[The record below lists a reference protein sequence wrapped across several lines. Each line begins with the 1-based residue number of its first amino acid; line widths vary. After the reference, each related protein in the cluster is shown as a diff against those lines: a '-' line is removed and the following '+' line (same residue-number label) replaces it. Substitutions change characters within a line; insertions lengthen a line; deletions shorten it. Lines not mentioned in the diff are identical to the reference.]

1 VSRTAKA
8 KLSVSITMRLINDVD
23 RSVAEKRYPSRSAA
37 IETALRGWA
46 ARERALSRDAAIDA
60 YFLGVGAEERTRDKE
75 WADFAYDGFIDMAD
89 RDAPRT
95 PKRRRA
101 RHGIRK
107 K

>member
-1 VSRTAKA
+1 
-8 KLSVSITMRLINDVD
+8 MRLINDVD

-60 YFLGVGAEERTRDKE
+60 YFLGVGAEERTRSKE
-75 WADFAYDGFIDMAD
+75 WANFAYAGFVDIAD
-89 RDAPRT
+89 RDTPRT
-95 PKRRRA
+95 SKRGRG
-101 RHGIRK
+101 RHGVRK